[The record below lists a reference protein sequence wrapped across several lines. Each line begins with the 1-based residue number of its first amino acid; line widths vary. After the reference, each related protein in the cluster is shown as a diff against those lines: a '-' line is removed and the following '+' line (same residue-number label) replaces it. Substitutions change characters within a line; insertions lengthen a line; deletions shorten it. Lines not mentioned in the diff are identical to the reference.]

1 VTSGPGARSPHC
13 TPHWRGSGHSFISY
27 EKTHLTEAHQKI
39 EMDFGQFSGA
49 LVHEP
54 MSEMSASA
62 QKRKV
67 GSCCWLKKI
76 VEMPRSSDDVRV
88 HFDKIACSDGVHVK
102 FKCNIG
108 ACTTVLTMKK
118 EEATSI
124 SVLRR
129 HLAYTTHGMTDFLAG
144 GDIPRAL
151 EHAEEAE
158 RKRARCGLSA
168 FGFKISPAAGFFKLK
183 KKDQRLVTVMLESYD
198 IISHLRTFSKVRDYG
213 QRALKRVM
221 NVPSATE
228 VGCRAMITHWFSE
241 YLDSLRIEWEDVE
254 YIALTSDG
262 RTNYA
267 TEHFATVTLHFMLR
281 GFRKM
286 QSRCIACVHER
297 DDRISAEVI
306 ARDLDTR
313 LTRTGWPLEKPIV
326 ACTTDEGSNFRAVV
340 TRALRTETGRAI
352 IDPDVICMD
361 HMLKTAFEHALR
373 AADGVRDLFER
384 CNKLSS
390 VCRSIKL
397 ALHEAQKDLHAQHNH
412 RPFPCSPILPVLTRW
427 GSHYDSA
434 ARLLSTGTVLVL
446 CRCLSVAMELG

>member
-1 VTSGPGARSPHC
+1 MLLA
-13 TPHWRGSGHSFISY
+13 
-27 EKTHLTEAHQKI
+27 E
-39 EMDFGQFSGA
+39 
-49 LVHEP
+49 
-54 MSEMSASA
+54 
-62 QKRKV
+62 
-67 GSCCWLKKI
+67 KI